1 MVTAVAATIE
11 VNQGFLDLL
20 GESWKVIAAWGK
32 FLWGLLMSAI
42 EHYPTPTV
50 IVIAVLVLFLLIRMR
65 RKKSA

>member
-11 VNQGFLDLL
+11 VNQSLLDLL
-20 GESWKVIAAWGK
+20 DESWKVIAAWGK
-32 FLWGLLMSAI
+32 YLWGLFMSAI

-50 IVIAVLVLFLLIRMR
+50 IVIAVLVLFLLIRR